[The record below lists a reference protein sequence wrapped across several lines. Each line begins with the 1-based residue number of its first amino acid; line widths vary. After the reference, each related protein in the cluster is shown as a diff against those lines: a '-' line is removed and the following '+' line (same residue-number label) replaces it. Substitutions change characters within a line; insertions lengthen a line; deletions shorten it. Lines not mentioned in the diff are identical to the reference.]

1 MQITPLSLG
10 LCLPFVSVAAG
21 QVCPDPLVESTEIY
35 RCSAFSVSVI
45 AGDDYEFVSGGCGA
59 NTSAIG
65 AATGIFSD
73 RATDMDCSTC
83 IPFTTVVVPTNMFSF
98 TTSENIDSDTTLPCS
113 SQSLSQMNAI
123 YVPPAGEPIP
133 DGVLGVGVSARGEAG
148 SGISS
153 RQVTSNGRT
162 ETSVEAGLVGF
173 QVPPGP
179 ENPIFCANAIGLGG
193 AFASASAPVFGVSV
207 QPRVQNPTGPRFTI
221 TTNVI
226 STATRGGG
234 CDLGSALS
242 EVRRER
248 LQQLLEG
255 LNTILRNVGFFVV
268 DNSSPGNPTVITA
281 DQYTFSPG
289 DSLQAGTSGVVF
301 NDAGSFSMSST
312 SVDTTSDS
320 LSLSFVLL
328 EFGLDDFDIDGDG
341 RFSSLDLAL
350 VDAAGDLAT
359 TTDPMVVSYFDL
371 DGDGMIENSAPSGGG
386 FFAGSSPGTEIEVA
400 MKTIANMRI
409 VLAADYEAGVFG
421 DLDGDDDADCDD
433 LAIGETGYPFVSLG
447 NALYNTRFDVDLDG
461 VIDQNDREAFF
472 DLLQPGDVT
481 TTGSSLPGGPGFGIP
496 DGVVDLD
503 DLGWYLSRWLALD
516 PVADLTTAGAT
527 LPSQPGAG
535 IPDGQVTLDD
545 LGYFQTIWLGS
556 CP

>member
-1 MQITPLSLG
+1 
-10 LCLPFVSVAAG
+10 
-21 QVCPDPLVESTEIY
+21 
-35 RCSAFSVSVI
+35 
-45 AGDDYEFVSGGCGA
+45 
-59 NTSAIG
+59 
-65 AATGIFSD
+65 
-73 RATDMDCSTC
+73 
-83 IPFTTVVVPTNMFSF
+83 
-98 TTSENIDSDTTLPCS
+98 
-113 SQSLSQMNAI
+113 
-123 YVPPAGEPIP
+123 
-133 DGVLGVGVSARGEAG
+133 
-148 SGISS
+148 
-153 RQVTSNGRT
+153 
-162 ETSVEAGLVGF
+162 
-173 QVPPGP
+173 
-179 ENPIFCANAIGLGG
+179 
-193 AFASASAPVFGVSV
+193 
-207 QPRVQNPTGPRFTI
+207 
-221 TTNVI
+221 
-226 STATRGGG
+226 
-234 CDLGSALS
+234 
-242 EVRRER
+242 
-248 LQQLLEG
+248 
-255 LNTILRNVGFFVV
+255 
-268 DNSSPGNPTVITA
+268 
-281 DQYTFSPG
+281 
-289 DSLQAGTSGVVF
+289 
-301 NDAGSFSMSST
+301 MSST